1 MAKKKTLLV
10 PKTRQGLKP
19 PVEKPSRR
27 TEKQKETARKNI
39 SQWNEMR
46 KKYGTKRA
54 KEMMANRRKLRS
66 LVKEIKKSPEAEA
79 SKQGQDTT
87 PSVPKTGTA
96 AHDLYKAIMDE
107 LPEDSRDN
115 IRDYYMSGDVIDVGY
130 EVISKKDLKS
140 TDNLLDPEEFEKKIQ
155 EFAAKNI
162 DFDSDEFDDLFGL

>member
-10 PKTRQGLKP
+10 PRTRQGLKP

-46 KKYGTKRA
+46 KKYGTKKA
-54 KEMMANRRKLRS
+54 KELMASRRKIKAMMARQEKEQKE
-66 LVKEIKKSPEAEA
+66 VK
-79 SKQGQDTT
+79 
-87 PSVPKTGTA
+87 SVPKTGSE

-130 EVISKKDLKS
+130 EEISKKDLKS
-140 TDNLLDPEEFEKKIQ
+140 TDNLLDPKEFEEKLNKYM
-155 EFAAKNI
+155 
-162 DFDSDEFDDLFGL
+162 DLYTEFDPEAFDDIFGL